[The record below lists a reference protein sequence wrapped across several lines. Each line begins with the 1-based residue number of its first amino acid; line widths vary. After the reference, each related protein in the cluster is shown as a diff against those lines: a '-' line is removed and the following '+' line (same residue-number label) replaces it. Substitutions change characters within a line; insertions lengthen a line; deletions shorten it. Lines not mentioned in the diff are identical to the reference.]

1 MHPQR
6 RRCYHDIPIGRD
18 HWHMFDFSQLIAAYN
33 ALANGIKTLAD
44 LRLKKGERHR
54 AALLSVYIAANE
66 SKSYI
71 AGLKLRK
78 SPDQTREAQIARLW
92 SEAALNMRPIDR
104 NLADKCL
111 LFSSTIAEATAWTT
125 SEIDQART
133 SVSAIFEQAR
143 KLL

>member
-1 MHPQR
+1 
-6 RRCYHDIPIGRD
+6 
-18 HWHMFDFSQLIAAYN
+18 MFDFSQLIAAYN
-33 ALANGIKTLAD
+33 ALAQGIKALAD
-44 LRLKKGERHR
+44 LRLKRGERYR

-104 NLADKCL
+104 DLADKCL
-111 LFSSTIAEATAWTT
+111 LFSGSIAEATTWSNT
-125 SEIDQART
+125 EIDQARASIT
-133 SVSAIFEQAR
+133 SIFEQAR